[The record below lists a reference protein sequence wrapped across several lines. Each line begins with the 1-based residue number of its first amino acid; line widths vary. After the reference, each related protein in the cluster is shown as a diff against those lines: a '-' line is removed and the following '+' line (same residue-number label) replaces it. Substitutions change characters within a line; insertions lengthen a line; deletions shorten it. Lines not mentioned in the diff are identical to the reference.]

1 MTRLLRITQNV
12 PMLDARGL
20 PTREFYAFLN
30 SIIDNLEALQSLG
43 NYTAT
48 QIASVTDEVNTKGKT
63 IGRAILDVTN
73 HRVMVARGT
82 APADPWDV
90 ADGSA
95 SVTPA

>member
-1 MTRLLRITQNV
+1 MTRILRVTQNV
-12 PMLDARGL
+12 PLLDARGL

-30 SIIDNLEALQSLG
+30 SIVDSLEALETLG
-43 NYTAT
+43 DYTAT
-48 QIASVTDEVNTKGKT
+48 QIASVSEEVNTKGKAV
-63 IGRAILDVTN
+63 GRAILDVTN